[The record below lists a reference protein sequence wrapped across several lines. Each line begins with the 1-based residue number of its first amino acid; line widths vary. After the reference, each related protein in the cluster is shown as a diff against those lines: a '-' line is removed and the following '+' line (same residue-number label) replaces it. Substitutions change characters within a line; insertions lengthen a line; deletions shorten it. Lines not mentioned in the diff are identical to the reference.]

1 MRVGWIGLGAMGGPM
16 AVVVASAGH
25 EVSAFDR
32 SEGRAAS
39 LAYEGFS
46 AASAACEGF
55 SAASA
60 ATEAVGGADVVAL
73 MVATGAQADEVL
85 FGPDTLAAALQP
97 GTVVLLMATVGPA
110 AAISLAQG
118 LAPYD
123 VELVDAPVS
132 GGTARAA
139 SGDLLMLVSGSERAL
154 GIVQPLL
161 DAMAGSAPVV
171 GHEVGDG
178 QKVKLVNQ
186 LLCGVHIAV
195 AGEALA
201 FAESL
206 GLEARAT
213 WEILRSG
220 AAASFMFDDRGSRM
234 VDETNTEVRSAID
247 IFVKDM
253 GLVAEAARS
262 STFPTPLATAAEQL
276 YLRGR
281 QQGLGRKDDSS
292 VIEVFRGPA
301 S

>member
-16 AVVVASAGH
+16 AVVLAAAGH
-25 EVSAFDR
+25 EVNAFDR

-39 LAYEGFS
+39 LERDGFRS
-46 AASAACEGF
+46 AS
-55 SAASA
+55 S
-60 ATEAVGGADVVAL
+60 ATEAVADADVVAL
-73 MVATGAQADEVL
+73 MVATGAQAEEVL
-85 FGPDTLAAALQP
+85 FGPDELAASLSP
-97 GTVVLLMATVGPA
+97 GTVVLLTATVGPA
-110 AAISLAQG
+110 AAQSLSHRLQKF
-118 LAPYD
+118 D
-123 VELVDAPVS
+123 IELVDAPVS
-132 GGTARAA
+132 GGAARAG

-154 GIVQPLL
+154 SVVQPLL
-161 DAMAGSAPVV
+161 DAMADSAPVV
-171 GHEVGDG
+171 GREAGDG

-206 GLEARAT
+206 GLDAKAT
-213 WEILRSG
+213 WEILRTG

-253 GLVAEAARS
+253 GLVADAARS
-262 STFPTPLATAAEQL
+262 NAFPAPLATAAEQL

-281 QQGLGRKDDSS
+281 QQGLGRRDDSS
-292 VIEVFRGPA
+292 VIEVLRGPREDA
-301 S
+301 GS